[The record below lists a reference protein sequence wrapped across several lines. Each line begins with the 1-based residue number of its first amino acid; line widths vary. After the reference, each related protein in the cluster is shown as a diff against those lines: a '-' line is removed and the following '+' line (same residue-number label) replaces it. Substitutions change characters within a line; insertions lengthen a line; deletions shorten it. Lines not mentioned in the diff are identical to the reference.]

1 MQNRKESA
9 RVMLRLLQLLLVA
22 PSAAAPACVL
32 VRLLRPAC
40 CYVSACYTCCAC
52 PRGLHAPAI
61 AFRLMKH
68 LL

>member
-9 RVMLRLLQLLLVA
+9 RVLLRLLQLLLVA
-22 PSAAAPACVL
+22 PPAAPAYVL
-32 VRLLRPAC
+32 VHLLRPTC
-40 CYVSACYTCCAC
+40 CYVSACYSCCAC
-52 PRGLHAPAI
+52 PRGPHAPAI